1 VRRLSADLTTPVHLG
16 LKPDARP
23 ASDVD
28 CPHTLGTIYLV
39 TTDGHKVNMVVIDID
54 RDLAHSLSCVCVEE
68 DLALSAHLAYLLC
81 GLDDACML
89 TGVKCMIERF
99 PC

>member
-1 VRRLSADLTTPVHLG
+1 VRRLNADLTTPVHLG

-39 TTDGHKVNMVVIDID
+39 TTDGHKVNIVVINID